1 MSFAPAY
8 ILTRFFFRLTDFFHH
23 WYVHGLRYL
32 LHQFIDFLS
41 GLDQTFAV
49 KINLRYLT
57 QPLYKDY
64 TIVGRVL
71 GPIFR
76 VLRVIVGGAVYL
88 VLGAIFLAICII
100 WASIPILIMLYAL
113 REAVGL

>member
-8 ILTRFFFRLTDFFHH
+8 IIQRFFFRLTDFFHH

-32 LHQFIDFLS
+32 THQFIELLS

-49 KINLRYLT
+49 KINLRYLLT
-57 QPLYKDY
+57 PLYKDY
-64 TIVGRVL
+64 TIVGRIL

-76 VLRVIVGGAVYL
+76 ALRVVVGGTVYL
-88 VLGAIFLAICII
+88 GLIVIFAGVCAVWIAIPL
-100 WASIPILIMLYAL
+100 LVMLYAL
-113 REAVGL
+113 REVFS